1 MTSRRLT
8 GSRCL
13 CRGCS
18 EYFNSGFAFDRHRV
32 WDSPT
37 VRRCLTADEM
47 AGIGMSVNSSGFW
60 ITEPHRK
67 HRVKRVTSRIPA
79 ALRDTPV
86 GHQGGGL

>member
-1 MTSRRLT
+1 MTRRLT

-13 CRGCS
+13 CRGCG
-18 EYFNSGFAFDRHRV
+18 EYFNSVYAFDRHRV

-37 VRRCLTADEM
+37 VQRCLNQEELVRK
-47 AGIGMSVNSSGFW
+47 GMSINSSGFW

>member
-8 GSRCL
+8 NSRCL
-13 CRGCS
+13 CRGCN
-18 EYFNSGFAFDRHRV
+18 ECFNSGFSFDRHRV

-37 VRRCLTADEM
+37 VRRCLTTDEM

-60 ITEPHRK
+60 ISEPHRK
-67 HRVKRVTSRIPA
+67 HRVQPATSRILA

-86 GHQGGGL
+86 GDHGGEP

>member
-13 CRGCS
+13 CRGCG
-18 EYFNSGFAFDRHRV
+18 EYFNSVHAFDSHRV

-37 VRRCLTADEM
+37 VQRCLNQEELVRK
-47 AGIGMSVNSSGFW
+47 GMSINSSGFW

-67 HRVKRVTSRIPA
+67 HRVKRVTSRILA

>member
-1 MTSRRLT
+1 MTAPRLT

-13 CRGCS
+13 CRGCG
-18 EYFNSGFAFDRHRV
+18 EYFNSVHAFDRHRI

-37 VRRCLTADEM
+37 ARRCLTTEEM
-47 AGIGMSVNSSGFW
+47 VQTGMTKNASGFW